1 MTCYQTSM
9 QAGPSE
15 LQPYLA
21 RLRALPFV
29 RDVRVMRSE
38 VDQVFD
44 YELELRTESGKQR
57 LLAEV
62 KKSHWSPAMAEQ
74 LLSLRASARA
84 RDRARLLLLAP
95 SVGRELGDLLERER
109 VAFMDLAGNCYLNL
123 GGKYVARI
131 QGRRGPTPVAGG
143 KALRAPAYRAL
154 FALLAEPS
162 LAGASVRAL
171 AEAAGVSRQA
181 ALDMR
186 HRLVELGTLVQTGRT
201 FRWVPGRHKGALD
214 TFVTGYFTALR
225 PRLVLGRFRT
235 PDPDPAALEER
246 LGALLG
252 KREDFRWGGGA
263 AAHRLTGHYRGAHT
277 IVHTAELSPDIVRRL
292 RAIPDRSGPLEL
304 VAYPGLLAQQG
315 VTDDTAH
322 PLLVY
327 SELLF
332 ERNER
337 AREAAREIAERW
349 LSEERYR

>member
-109 VAFMDLAGNCYLNL
+109 VAFMDLAGNCYL
-123 GGKYVARI
+123 GEAPERAWSAD
-131 QGRRGPTPVAGG
+131 RSPRGP
-143 KALRAPAYRAL
+143 
-154 FALLAEPS
+154 
-162 LAGASVRAL
+162 
-171 AEAAGVSRQA
+171 
-181 ALDMR
+181 DR
-186 HRLVELGTLVQTGRT
+186 HAVGSGSHGRGSPRSRLVE
-201 FRWVPGRHKGALD
+201 
-214 TFVTGYFTALR
+214 
-225 PRLVLGRFRT
+225 
-235 PDPDPAALEER
+235 
-246 LGALLG
+246 
-252 KREDFRWGGGA
+252 
-263 AAHRLTGHYRGAHT
+263 
-277 IVHTAELSPDIVRRL
+277 
-292 RAIPDRSGPLEL
+292 
-304 VAYPGLLAQQG
+304 
-315 VTDDTAH
+315 
-322 PLLVY
+322 
-327 SELLF
+327 
-332 ERNER
+332 
-337 AREAAREIAERW
+337 EAARDEGRGNVGASTRGPRARTPPPALEAAARSLGFTRSGW
-349 LSEERYR
+349 S